1 MKNSAKK
8 IRPNQILQI
17 GNDFGRSFTSF
28 VPQDDKH
35 NASMSALE
43 YIVMIKLLNL
53 IEPSKVFE
61 FGTYMGNTTRFIL
74 ENIVDFSDEPKL
86 IYTLDL
92 DSTDDVEFEG
102 NDATLASKV
111 VGTKRLYQ
119 KSIHKNRVVQ
129 LLGDSLT
136 FDFSSINS
144 KFQFILI
151 DANHALEYVKKD
163 TENAYELL
171 DYSSSYVIIWDD
183 YENPNFSDLTI
194 YVDELASSGKNIYH
208 VEETNWAI
216 QLSDDLVVPAC
227 IVGVSL

>member
-1 MKNSAKK
+1 MKNRAKK
-8 IRPNQILQI
+8 IRPNQILQM
-17 GNDFGRSFTSF
+17 GNDFGHSFTNF
-28 VPQDDKH
+28 VPLKYSG
-35 NASMSALE
+35 SMSAFE

-92 DSTDDVEFEG
+92 DSTDGVEFEG
-102 NDATLASKV
+102 DDAALASKV

-119 KSIHKNRVVQ
+119 ESIHKNRVVQ

-144 KFQFILI
+144 KFPFILI
-151 DANHALEYVKKD
+151 DANHALKYVKKD

-183 YENPNFSDLTI
+183 YEHPDFSDLTN
-194 YVDELASSGKNIYH
+194 YVDELAASGKNIYH